1 MQKRPSKNSSRGSQ
15 GTHDVLGPRELNR
28 ATLERQMLLRRRK
41 LSAVEAIEHLVGM
54 QAQAPAP
61 PYVGLWTRLEDFHPD
76 ELARLILERR
86 AVRIALMR
94 NTVHLVS
101 ARDCL
106 ALRPLM
112 QPVFDR
118 TLYSTRANRAHL
130 EGIDIEAL
138 VAAGRALLEER
149 PRTAKELG
157 ELLQEQWP
165 ERDPASLARAI
176 RHLVPLVQ
184 VPPRG
189 LWGKSGPAAHTT
201 AEAWLGCPLDS
212 APSLEETILRYLGA
226 FGPATVKDVQTWSG
240 LTRLGEVIERLR
252 GRLRIFRDE
261 RGRELFDVP
270 DAPMPDPDTPAPPRF
285 LPEFDNLIL
294 SHADRTRVIAEEYRK
309 AIASKNGMVPASV
322 LVDGFVRGTWKT
334 ERSRGKASLE
344 IKPFEP
350 LTNEDR
356 GALAK
361 EGERLIRFTG
371 AESFEIRFA
380 EPLKIHGTSEHSQI
394 GH

>member
-1 MQKRPSKNSSRGSQ
+1 MQKRPSKNSSRGRE
-15 GTHDVLGPRELNR
+15 GAHDVLGPRELNR
-28 ATLERQMLLRRRK
+28 ATLERQLLLRRRK

-76 ELARLILERR
+76 DLKRLILERR

-106 ALRPLM
+106 AMRPLM

-118 TLYSTRANRAHL
+118 TLYSTRANRANL
-130 EGIDIEAL
+130 EGVDIEAL

-157 ELLQEQWP
+157 KLLQEQWP
-165 ERDPASLARAI
+165 EHDPASLARAI

-201 AEAWLGCPLDS
+201 AEAWLGRPLDP

-240 LTRLGEVIERLR
+240 LTRLGEVIERVR
-252 GRLRIFRDE
+252 PRLRIFRDE
-261 RGRELFDVP
+261 RGKELFDVP
-270 DAPMPDPDTPAPPRF
+270 DAPMPDPDTQAPPRF

-334 ERSRGKASLE
+334 ERSRGKATLE
-344 IKPFEP
+344 VKPFEP
-350 LTNEDR
+350 LAKEDR
-356 GALAK
+356 DALAE
-361 EGERLIRFTG
+361 EGEQLIRFTG
-371 AESFEIRFA
+371 AGSYEIRFA
-380 EPLKIHGTSEHSQI
+380 EPWKIHGTWDHSRT

>member
-1 MQKRPSKNSSRGSQ
+1 
-15 GTHDVLGPRELNR
+15 VLGPRELNR

-41 LSAVEAIEHLVGM
+41 LSAVEAIERLVGM

-94 NTVHLVS
+94 NTVHLVTVS
-101 ARDCL
+101 DCL

-118 TLYSTRANRAHL
+118 TLYATRANRANL
-130 EGIDIEAL
+130 DGVDIEAL

-165 ERDPASLARAI
+165 GRDPASLARAI
-176 RHLVPLVQ
+176 RHLLPLVQ

-189 LWGKSGPAAHTT
+189 VWGKSGPAAHTT
-201 AEAWLGCPLDS
+201 AEAWLGRPLDP

-252 GRLRIFRDE
+252 PRLLTFRDE
-261 RGRELFDVP
+261 RGKELFDLP
-270 DAPMPDPDTPAPPRF
+270 EAPRPDPDTPAPPRF

-294 SHADRTRVIAEEYRK
+294 SHADRIRIIADEYRK
-309 AIASKNGMVPASV
+309 VMASKNGMVPATF
-322 LVDGFVRGTWKT
+322 LVDGFVRGTWKKGRT
-334 ERSRGKASLE
+334 RGRATLVIE
-344 IKPFEP
+344 PFEP
-350 LTNEDR
+350 LAKEDR
-356 GALAK
+356 DALAG
-361 EGERLIRFTG
+361 EGERLIRFVAEPEG
-371 AESFEIRFA
+371 AEAYEIRFA
-380 EPLKIHGTSEHSQI
+380 QPWRLHGTSEHS
-394 GH
+394 